1 MSEETIGR
9 LLVGIIVFILVVAI
23 GILFT
28 PLGDRL
34 IESTRKWF

>member
-1 MSEETIGR
+1 MSEETLGRFLIGT
-9 LLVGIIVFILVVAI
+9 IVFILVVMI